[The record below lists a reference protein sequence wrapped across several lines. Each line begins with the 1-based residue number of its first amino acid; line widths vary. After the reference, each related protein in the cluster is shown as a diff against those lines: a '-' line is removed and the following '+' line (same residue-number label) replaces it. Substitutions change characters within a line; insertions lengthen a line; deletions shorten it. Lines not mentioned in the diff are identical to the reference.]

1 MIRTESGAS
10 VVSDQLTGRDAA
22 FQLHGVRYQVRDVS
36 NRAVGTA

>member
-22 FQLHGVRYQVRDVS
+22 LQL
-36 NRAVGTA
+36 RAGSIADLKSRA